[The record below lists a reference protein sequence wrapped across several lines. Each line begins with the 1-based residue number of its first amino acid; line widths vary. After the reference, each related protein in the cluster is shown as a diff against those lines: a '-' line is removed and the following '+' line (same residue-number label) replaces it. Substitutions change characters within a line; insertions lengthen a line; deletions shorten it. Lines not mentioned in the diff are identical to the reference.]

1 MLRYRPDTWLC
12 VVAPMFWDT
21 ECYAAIQTEWPM
33 LRPPPIAA
41 AQIKVTCPES
51 FTSTSAVLLE
61 TMPFA
66 FVSTEG
72 SRKLLAGRNPVG
84 SVPATHE
91 VVEA

>member
-1 MLRYRPDTWLC
+1 
-12 VVAPMFWDT
+12 
-21 ECYAAIQTEWPM
+21 M

-41 AQIKVTCPES
+41 AQIKVTCPKS

-84 SVPATHE
+84 SVPATHGL
-91 VVEA
+91 VETWLKFQIISTVNPRLRYATKSPEKLLP